1 MADPIVEYLE
11 RNLDGYLEDLRF
23 LAGIDSGTYDK
34 AGVDAVQRWFE
45 ERFRQPIRHR
55 SEPAGTMGRR
65 PHRQETRTWHRP
77 RVADRSRG
85 YGLSSRHGRRAT
97 AHVRRRQNP
106 RPRHVR
112 HEGRAADRP
121 LSDARARSSRLD
133 GLRHDHLLD
142 RVGRRDRQR
151 HSAEL
156 LKSEGPKHHA
166 ALTLEAARANGD
178 IVTSRKATRWY
189 RVEAHGKAA
198 HAGVEPEKGASA
210 TLAIA
215 NVIVEAFKLNGR
227 KPGMTLNPGRI
238 IGGANPN
245 IVADS
250 ANVIFDL
257 RAWTNAELEE
267 LAAGLQEVV
276 TAERVPGV
284 RLELIRE
291 GEGMPAME
299 RSPGTIKLESHAVD
313 IAGSLGFSLAGA
325 ATGGGSD
332 VSYAVHKGTPGLD
345 GLRPESAGSI
355 TGQMS
360 TSSGA
365 ASCRGPLCWRSY
377 CRRSAPT
384 GISPMTNRPV
394 DENSLLNRLEADGIE
409 HLWVIYHDYSGR
421 GSAKT
426 IPLES
431 FRSTV
436 RDGVVFAVANL
447 DMTSD
452 DRQAANAKWLGDSGD
467 FMAVPDPRSYAVLP
481 RFPKTAPR
489 TLTPGC
495 AQLTATSGTGVRGLA
510 CIRSWRRSPWQGFRC
525 RQRSNQSSTS

>member
-1 MADPIVEYLE
+1 MTDPIVEYLE

-45 ERFRQPIRHR
+45 ERFRQLGFDTDRNPQEQWGDDLIARKRGLGIGRVLLIGHADTVY
-55 SEPAGTMGRR
+55 PAGT
-65 PHRQETRTWHRP
+65 
-77 RVADRSRG
+77 
-85 YGLSSRHGRRAT
+85 
-97 AHVRRRQNP
+97 
-106 RPRHVR
+106 
-112 HEGRAADRP
+112 AAERP
-121 LSDARARSSRLD
+121 LTFDGDKILGPGTCDMKAGLLTGLYSMRALDQAGWMDYDTITFLIVSDEEIE
-133 GLRHDHLLD
+133 
-142 RVGRRDRQR
+142 QR

-238 IGGANPN
+238 TGGANPN

-299 RSPGTIKLESHAVD
+299 RSPGTIKLESNAVD

-345 GLRPESAGSI
+345 GLGPIGGLDHGPDEYIERSSI
-355 TGQMS
+355 
-360 TSSGA
+360 
-365 ASCRGPLCWRSY
+365 
-377 CRRSAPT
+377 
-384 GISPMTNRPV
+384 V
-394 DENSLLNRLEADGIE
+394 
-409 HLWVIYHDYSGR
+409 
-421 GSAKT
+421 
-426 IPLES
+426 
-431 FRSTV
+431 
-436 RDGVVFAVANL
+436 
-447 DMTSD
+447 
-452 DRQAANAKWLGDSGD
+452 
-467 FMAVPDPRSYAVLP
+467 
-481 RFPKTAPR
+481 PR
-489 TLTPGC
+489 TALLAKLLQAICADRELTHD
-495 AQLTATSGTGVRGLA
+495 
-510 CIRSWRRSPWQGFRC
+510 
-525 RQRSNQSSTS
+525 